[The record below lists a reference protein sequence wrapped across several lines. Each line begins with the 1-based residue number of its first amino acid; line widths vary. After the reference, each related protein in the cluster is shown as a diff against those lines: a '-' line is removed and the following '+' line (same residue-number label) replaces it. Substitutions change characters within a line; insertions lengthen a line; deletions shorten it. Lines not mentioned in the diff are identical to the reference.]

1 MAETYT
7 TSTTSTSC
15 ATSVTSVTVGT
26 HTSVSEVEQAAQIG
40 RGFRG
45 PKHVVFVVNN
55 DRSFLSHR
63 ATWGAALQA
72 AGAAVTVIAED
83 TGEANAI
90 RRLGFNFIAVGV
102 GREAS
107 SVLQMAKS
115 ATLIL
120 VALLRIRPN
129 LVFLSAQVAYTLGWP
144 AAVVLR
150 RATFIRVAGGVG
162 RALAP
167 SVLKTR
173 ASRVVQISGHL
184 AGRLRNVFTLF
195 QTEHDRETFA
205 RCGLLPAP
213 DRSLVIP
220 GTGIDV
226 NAWRAAEA
234 RDFENPVILFASRL
248 YREKGVHE
256 FVGVAEKLRGR
267 GWRFQ
272 IAGDADPG
280 VDSTVTAEDLARWRH
295 DGAVELLGHRKD
307 MAQVLSEATLFVFP
321 TRHPEGTP
329 KVLIEA
335 GASGLPSVVSGHP
348 GCSAVIEDGVTG
360 IVLGTEPS
368 VAELATAVEALASDP
383 AKAAAMG
390 AAARNRIST
399 TFSLDTAFT
408 RLLEWKAVG
417 AVRS

>member
-1 MAETYT
+1 MDETYR
-7 TSTTSTSC
+7 
-15 ATSVTSVTVGT
+15 T
-26 HTSVSEVEQAAQIG
+26 HTSVSEVEQAARIG

-45 PKHVVFVVNN
+45 PNRVVFVVNN

-83 TGEANAI
+83 TGEAHAI
-90 RRLGFNFIAVGV
+90 RSLGFGFIAVGV

-107 SVLQMAKS
+107 GVFAMTKS

-120 VALLRIRPN
+120 VALFRIRPS
-129 LVFLSAQVAYTLGWP
+129 LVVLSAQVAYTLGWP
-144 AAVVLR
+144 AAVFLR

-162 RALAP
+162 RALDP
-167 SVLKTR
+167 SALKTR
-173 ASRVVQISGHL
+173 ASRVVQLSGHL
-184 AGRLRNVFTLF
+184 AGRLGNVFTLF
-195 QTEHDRETFA
+195 QTEHDRETFE
-205 RCGLLPAP
+205 RCGLLPVP

-226 NAWRAAEA
+226 TAWQVDGV
-234 RDFENPVILFASRL
+234 RDFDKPVILFASRL
-248 YREKGVHE
+248 YREKGIHE

-272 IAGDADPG
+272 VAGDPDLG
-280 VDSTVTAEDLARWRH
+280 VESTVATEELERWRY
-295 DGAVELLGHRKD
+295 DGAVEFLGHRKD
-307 MAQVLSEATLFVFP
+307 MSRVLSEATLFVFP

-335 GASGLPSVVSGHP
+335 GASGIPSVVSGHP
-348 GCSAVIEDGVTG
+348 GCSAVVEHDVTG
-360 IVLGTEPS
+360 IVLGTVPS
-368 VAELATAVEALASDP
+368 VAEIATAVEALASDSS
-383 AKAAAMG
+383 KSRAMG
-390 AAARNRIST
+390 AAAHKRIST
-399 TFSLDTAFT
+399 TFSLDAVLT

>member
-1 MAETYT
+1 MVKTLETRT
-7 TSTTSTSC
+7 FP
-15 ATSVTSVTVGT
+15 
-26 HTSVSEVEQAAQIG
+26 SELEQAARIG
-40 RGFRG
+40 QGFRG
-45 PKHVVFVVNN
+45 PERVVFVVNN

-83 TGEANAI
+83 TGEAEAV
-90 RRLGFNFIAVGV
+90 RRLGFGFIAVGV

-107 SVLQMAKS
+107 GVLAMAKS

-120 VALLRIRPN
+120 VMLLRIRPS

-144 AAVVLR
+144 AAMLLR
-150 RATFIRVAGGVG
+150 GATFIRVAGGVG
-162 RALAP
+162 RGLDP
-167 SVLKTR
+167 SVIKTR
-173 ASRVVQISGHL
+173 ASRLVQLSGHL

-195 QTEHDRETFA
+195 QTEHDRETFV
-205 RCGLLPAP
+205 RHGLLPAP
-213 DRSLVIP
+213 ERSLVVP
-220 GTGIDV
+220 GTGIAV
-226 NAWRAAEA
+226 NSWQTDGA

-256 FVGVAEKLRGR
+256 FVAVAEKLRDR

-272 IAGDADPG
+272 VAGDPDPG
-280 VDSTVTAEDLARWRH
+280 VGSTVATAALERWRH
-295 DGAVELLGHRKD
+295 EGAVELLGHRKD
-307 MAQVLSEATLFVFP
+307 MTRVLSEATLFVFP

-335 GASGLPSVVSGHP
+335 GASGLASVVSGHP
-348 GCSAVIEDGVTG
+348 GCSAVVEDGVTG

-368 VAELATAVEALASDP
+368 VAEIADAVEALASDP
-383 AKAAAMG
+383 LKARAMG
-390 AAARNRIST
+390 AAARDRIST
-399 TFSLDTAFT
+399 TFSLDTVLT

>member
-1 MAETYT
+1 LNTTGWRPGMVETL
-7 TSTTSTSC
+7 
-15 ATSVTSVTVGT
+15 GT
-26 HTSVSEVEQAAQIG
+26 HTSVSEVEQAARIG

-45 PKHVVFVVNN
+45 PKRVVFVVNN

-83 TGEANAI
+83 TGEAEAI
-90 RRLGFNFIAVGV
+90 RSLGFSFIAVGV
-102 GREAS
+102 GREES
-107 SVLQMAKS
+107 SVLTMAKS

-120 VALLRIRPN
+120 LALLRIRPS

-144 AAVVLR
+144 AAVFLR
-150 RATFIRVAGGVG
+150 GARFIRVAGGVG
-162 RALAP
+162 RALDP

-173 ASRVVQISGHL
+173 ASRVVQLSGHL

-195 QTEHDRETFA
+195 QTEFDRQTFE
-205 RCGLLPAP
+205 RRGLLPDP
-213 DRSLVIP
+213 ERSLVIP

-226 NAWRAAEA
+226 NAWQVDGV
-234 RDFENPVILFASRL
+234 RDFEKPVILFASRL
-248 YREKGVHE
+248 YREKGIHE
-256 FVGVAEKLRGR
+256 FVGVSEKLRGWD
-267 GWRFQ
+267 WRFQ
-272 IAGDADPG
+272 VAGDPDLG
-280 VDSTVTAEDLARWRH
+280 VESAVATEELERWRH
-295 DGAVELLGHRKD
+295 DGAVEFLGHRKD
-307 MAQVLSEATLFVFP
+307 MARVLSEATLFVFP

-360 IVLGTEPS
+360 IVLGTEPT
-368 VAELATAVEALASDP
+368 VAELATAVESLVSDAS
-383 AKAAAMG
+383 KSRAMG

-399 TFSLDTAFT
+399 TFSLEAVLT
-408 RLLEWKAVG
+408 RLLEWTAVG

>member
-1 MAETYT
+1 MVEAL
-7 TSTTSTSC
+7 
-15 ATSVTSVTVGT
+15 GT
-26 HTSVSEVEQAAQIG
+26 QLSVSEVEQAARIG
-40 RGFRG
+40 RSFRA
-45 PKHVVFVVNN
+45 PKGVVFVVNN

-63 ATWGAALQA
+63 ATWGTALQA

-83 TGEANAI
+83 TGEADAI
-90 RRLGFNFIAVGV
+90 RSLGFNFIAVGV

-107 SVLQMAKS
+107 SVLAMAKS
-115 ATLIL
+115 ATRIL
-120 VALLRIRPN
+120 LTLLRIRPS

-144 AAVVLR
+144 AAVLLR

-162 RALAP
+162 RALDP

-173 ASRVVQISGHL
+173 ASRVVQLSGHL
-184 AGRLRNVFTLF
+184 AGRLGNVFTLF
-195 QTEHDRETFA
+195 QTEHDRETFVQ
-205 RCGLLPAP
+205 RGLLPAP
-213 DRSLVIP
+213 ERSLVIP

-226 NAWRAAEA
+226 NAWLLDGVRN
-234 RDFENPVILFASRL
+234 FENPVIVFASRL

-272 IAGDADPG
+272 VAGDPDQG
-280 VDSTVTAEDLARWRH
+280 VESTVATDELERWRR
-295 DGAVELLGHRKD
+295 DGAVELLGHCKD
-307 MAQVLSEATLFVFP
+307 MARILSEATLFVFP

-335 GASGLPSVVSGHP
+335 GASGLPAVVSGHP
-348 GCSAVIEDGVTG
+348 GCVAVIEHGVTG

-368 VAELATAVEALASDP
+368 VAELATAVEALASD
-383 AKAAAMG
+383 ASKGGAMG
-390 AAARNRIST
+390 AAARERIST
-399 TFSLDTAFT
+399 TFSLDTVLT
-408 RLLEWKAVG
+408 GLLDWKAVG

>member
-1 MAETYT
+1 MNET
-7 TSTTSTSC
+7 S
-15 ATSVTSVTVGT
+15 GT
-26 HTSVSEVEQAAQIG
+26 HTSVSEVEQADQIG

-45 PKHVVFVVNN
+45 PKGVVFVVNN

-63 ATWGAALQA
+63 AIWGAALQA

-83 TGEANAI
+83 TGEADAI
-90 RRLGFNFIAVGV
+90 RSLGFKFIAIGV

-107 SVLQMAKS
+107 GVLAMTKS

-120 VALLRIRPN
+120 VALLRIRPS

-144 AAVVLR
+144 AAVLLR
-150 RATFIRVAGGVG
+150 RTTFIRVAGGIG
-162 RALAP
+162 RALDPA
-167 SVLKTR
+167 VLMSR

-184 AGRLRNVFTLF
+184 AGRLANVFTLF

-205 RCGLLPAP
+205 ERGLLPAP
-213 DRSLVIP
+213 ERSLVIP

-226 NAWRAAEA
+226 TAWQVDKV
-234 RDFENPVILFASRL
+234 RDFEDPVILFASRL

-272 IAGDADPG
+272 IAGDPDPG
-280 VDSTVTAEDLARWRH
+280 VESTVATDELDRWRR
-295 DGAVELLGHRKD
+295 DGAVELLGYRKD
-307 MAQVLSEATLFVFP
+307 MARVLAEATLFVFP

-348 GCSAVIEDGVTG
+348 GCSAVIEHGVSG

-368 VAELATAVEALASDP
+368 VAEIATIVEALASDP
-383 AKAAAMG
+383 SKARAMG
-390 AAARNRIST
+390 AAARTRIST
-399 TFSLDTAFT
+399 TFSLDAVLT

>member
-1 MAETYT
+1 MVETL
-7 TSTTSTSC
+7 
-15 ATSVTSVTVGT
+15 GT
-26 HTSVSEVEQAAQIG
+26 HTSVSEVEQAARIG

-45 PKHVVFVVNN
+45 PQGVVFVVNN

-83 TGEANAI
+83 TGEAGAI
-90 RRLGFNFIAVGV
+90 RSLGFNFIAAGV

-107 SVLQMAKS
+107 GVLAMVKS

-120 VALLRIRPN
+120 VTLLRIRPT
-129 LVFLSAQVAYTLGWP
+129 LVVLSAQVAYTLGWP
-144 AAVVLR
+144 AAVLLR

-162 RALAP
+162 RALDP
-167 SVLKTR
+167 LVLKTR
-173 ASRVVQISGHL
+173 ASRVVQLSGYV
-184 AGRLRNVFTLF
+184 AGRLGNVFTLF

-205 RCGLLPAP
+205 RLGLLPHP
-213 DRSLVIP
+213 ERSLVIP
-220 GTGIDV
+220 GTGINV
-226 NAWRAAEA
+226 NAWQVDGV

-248 YREKGVHE
+248 YSEKGVYE
-256 FVGVAEKLRGR
+256 FVEAAEKLRGR

-272 IAGDADPG
+272 VAGDPDLG
-280 VDSTVTAEDLARWRH
+280 VESAVAAEELERWRH

-307 MAQVLSEATLFVFP
+307 MSQTLSQATLFVFP

-348 GCSAVIEDGVTG
+348 GCSTVIEHGVTG

-368 VAELATAVEALASDP
+368 VAEIATAVEELASKP
-383 AKAAAMG
+383 SKSRAMG
-390 AAARNRIST
+390 AAARERISI
-399 TFSLDTAFT
+399 TFSLDTVLT

-417 AVRS
+417 GVRL